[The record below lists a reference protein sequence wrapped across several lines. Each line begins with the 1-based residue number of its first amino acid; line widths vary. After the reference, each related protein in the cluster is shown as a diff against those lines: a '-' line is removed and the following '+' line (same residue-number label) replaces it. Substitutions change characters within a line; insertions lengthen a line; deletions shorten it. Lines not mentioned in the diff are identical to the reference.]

1 MGIFLEPPKIH
12 KSKGLLKCFH
22 RVFYFNLF
30 FASKYLLS
38 GHNFLRS
45 IFFFFQKLSFIDI
58 FHKQPHVH

>member
-45 IFFFFQKLSFIDI
+45 IFFFLSEAV
-58 FHKQPHVH
+58 VH